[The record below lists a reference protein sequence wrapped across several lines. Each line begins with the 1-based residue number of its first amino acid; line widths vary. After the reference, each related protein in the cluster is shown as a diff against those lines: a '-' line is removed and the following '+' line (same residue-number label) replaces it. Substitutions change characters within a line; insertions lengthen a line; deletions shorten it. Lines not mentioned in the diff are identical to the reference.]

1 MAVDAVLFLMNLL
14 LKLCLVLVLLLFLLL
29 LDVSQ
34 LLGLSLYLL
43 LLSRNLLMFLTKV
56 ATHGVVPAVPAERPS
71 QGQPL
76 YET

>member
-1 MAVDAVLFLMNLL
+1 MNLL
-14 LKLCLVLVLLLFLLL
+14 LKLCLVLVLLLLLLL

-34 LLGLSLYLL
+34 LLVLSLYLL
-43 LLSRNLLMFLTKV
+43 LLSGNLLMFVLTKV